1 MKSIKDKILQRI
13 KKQKAGYAFSAKDFL
28 DEFKRYEV
36 DVALSTLAKE
46 GVIRRIIPGIYEL
59 VCQIKVLGLWLD
71 TSSDFYS
78 VAEALARKFNWRIFP
93 SGNTAL
99 NHLGLSTQIP
109 GRIYLL
115 SDGPSR
121 TYDVQGMEIVFKH
134 VPQHEL
140 LFQHQESV
148 LVVQALKALG
158 KEHLDT
164 KVITL
169 LRRKY
174 PKELWKKISKDTS
187 KSCGWIHDFIQTVSE
202 QEENHEKNHRR
213 LSMACFPR

>member
-46 GVIRRIIPGIYEL
+46 GVIRRIIPGIYDLVRQSEL
-59 VCQIKVLGLWLD
+59 LGTNTAPDL
-71 TSSDFYS
+71 YS

-109 GRIYLL
+109 AHIHFLT
-115 SDGPSR
+115 DGPSR
-121 TYDVQGMEIVFKH
+121 TYDVEGMAMIFKH
-134 VPQHEL
+134 ASQHEL
-140 LFQHQESV
+140 VFQHHESV

-158 KEHLDT
+158 KEHLNA

-169 LRRKY
+169 LCRKY

-202 QEENHEKNHRR
+202 QEENHEKNHQ
-213 LSMACFPR
+213 S